1 VHLIT
6 AGSLTETN
14 QQVLYPLIHRL
25 RALTPDT
32 EVLVDLTA
40 LDHLEDAAL
49 DLLCWEVEHED
60 TTCSPHPVRFA
71 LAEPPPPDR
80 PFLSPACRVHRT
92 GSTAWTRPA
101 VATTPATTIHR
112 HNGAGRLPLVARS
125 KLARGKTMTTPAAR
139 PGDRTTRRSP
149 VRTAALLY
157 GAVFLLVG
165 AAGFIPGITT
175 NYGLLI
181 DKDSGANFVPLNT
194 ADDWLH
200 LLLGLTMVGLSFLDR
215 RTRT

>member
-1 VHLIT
+1 
-6 AGSLTETN
+6 
-14 QQVLYPLIHRL
+14 
-25 RALTPDT
+25 
-32 EVLVDLTA
+32 
-40 LDHLEDAAL
+40 
-49 DLLCWEVEHED
+49 
-60 TTCSPHPVRFA
+60 
-71 LAEPPPPDR
+71 
-80 PFLSPACRVHRT
+80 
-92 GSTAWTRPA
+92 
-101 VATTPATTIHR
+101 
-112 HNGAGRLPLVARS
+112 
-125 KLARGKTMTTPAAR
+125 MTTPAAR

-165 AAGFIPGITT
+165 AAGFIPGLTT

-181 DKDSGANFVPLNT
+181 DKDLGANFVPLNT